1 MLNVKVC
8 KKLGFFVTR
17 YTRYINTGFIVI
29 WKKELHCMI
38 PKLDGFK
45 GQLYELVLP
54 WRTFGPSYDSYLFT
68 ILELKLNALYIIQ
81 RHEKALEVSPQE
93 MQKLEISNF
102 KMTTKNTFLRSSTS
116 LTIIWSLEI
125 GILRGITLLKFRL
138 HTVVPFKWK
147 IICTVIQI
155 QFWKYSV
162 YVKPSLNNTHIMIK
176 EWNSFLL
183 QRICMQFYGNG
194 WFSFILWA

>member
-138 HTVVPFKWK
+138 HSASISPFQMKDNMYCYSNPILK
-147 IICTVIQI
+147 ILGVCQAESQQYTYND
-155 QFWKYSV
+155 KR
-162 YVKPSLNNTHIMIK
+162 VK
-176 EWNSFLL
+176 
-183 QRICMQFYGNG
+183 
-194 WFSFILWA
+194 FIFASKNMHAVLW